1 LSDRHRLLWQEDVM
15 NRFNLLTVALFA
27 IWIPGCISHPQTAE
41 EFRKAVPGAFSA
53 KVETFEVDRPFS
65 QVAGTFQKMGP
76 DCLSKTIKTTSQT
89 TTSYQVIVT
98 TYKPTV
104 LVVGKKAELH
114 VQQHHEQ
121 GVINVSKEPDGG
133 YYLLVADAQPVT
145 QTKTRIDLY
154 RPSMGHGVLIQA
166 VKNWAT
172 GENVGCPDLTK

>member
-1 LSDRHRLLWQEDVM
+1 MHEQEGAM
-15 NRFNLLTVALFA
+15 NRFPHFTVMLCTVWLA
-27 IWIPGCISHPQTAE
+27 GCISHPQTAE

-65 QVAGTFQKMGP
+65 QVANTFQKMGP
-76 DCLSKTIKTTSQT
+76 NCLAKTIKTTSQT

-104 LVVGKKAELH
+104 LVSAKKAELH
-114 VQQHHEQ
+114 VQFHHEQ
-121 GVINVSKEPDGG
+121 GVVNVSKEPDGG

-172 GENVGCPDLTK
+172 GDNVGCPDLTK

>member
-1 LSDRHRLLWQEDVM
+1 M
-15 NRFNLLTVALFA
+15 NRYVVVIVALNLLALL
-27 IWIPGCISHPQTAE
+27 GCISHPQTAE

-53 KVETFEVDRPFS
+53 TVETFDVERPFS
-65 QVAGTFQKMGP
+65 QVASTFQKMGP
-76 DCLSKTIKTTSQT
+76 NCLSKTIKTTSQT

-104 LVVGKKAELH
+104 VVTSRKAELH
-114 VQQHHEQ
+114 VQQHHDQ
-121 GVINVSKEPDGG
+121 GVLAVSKEPEGG

-145 QTKTRIDLY
+145 QTKTRVDLY

>member
-1 LSDRHRLLWQEDVM
+1 M
-15 NRFNLLTVALFA
+15 NRYRVLIVVLNLLALL
-27 IWIPGCISHPQTAE
+27 GCISHPQTAE

-65 QVAGTFQKMGP
+65 QVASTFQKMGP
-76 DCLSKTIKTTSQT
+76 NCLSKTIKTTSQT

-104 LVVGKKAELH
+104 MVTGKKAELH
-114 VQQHHEQ
+114 VQFHHDQ
-121 GVINVSKEPDGG
+121 GVIAVSKEPEGG
-133 YYLLVADAQPVT
+133 YYLLVADAQPVN

-172 GENVGCPDLTK
+172 GENIGCPDLTK

>member
-1 LSDRHRLLWQEDVM
+1 M
-15 NRFNLLTVALFA
+15 NRYPVLLVVLNFLALV
-27 IWIPGCISHPQTAE
+27 GCISHPQTAE

-53 KVETFEVDRPFS
+53 KVETFEVDRPFN

-76 DCLSKTIKTTSQT
+76 NCLSKTIKTTSQT
-89 TTSYQVIVT
+89 NMSYQVIVT

-104 LVVGKKAELH
+104 LVTGKKAELH
-114 VQQHHEQ
+114 VQFHHDQ
-121 GVINVSKEPDGG
+121 GVIAVSKEPEGG